1 MNDLFFEL
9 IRVAL
14 GNADRLSH
22 KPKPKEWQM
31 LYDMAKKQSLVG
43 ICFAGVHRLVNSEK
57 EDYYGMPKMLYLTWL
72 GMAAKIQQRNEVV
85 NHRCLDLQRMLLN
98 DEITNCVL
106 KGQGIAALYE
116 CNSSNGSLQAKRPDG
131 PSAKGSNGSSLRY
144 LRQSGDIDVWCDG
157 GRERI
162 YKYSMDKLGEISG
175 VNYHHIHFPVF
186 EDTEVEMHIYPSFLS
201 SPLRNK
207 RLQEFCKLYAPSEC
221 KTEEISTPSL
231 AFNLVFIML
240 HCYRHLSG
248 HGVGMRQVM
257 DYYFVLREASL
268 QLSPERKRES
278 EMWIKK
284 LGMERFAKALAW
296 VIGYVFDDDPD
307 SPSFTKG
314 LGEGSFEPDEK
325 EGRFLLSEIMQTGNM
340 GHADERVDRS
350 KLNSALGRYI
360 YNFKRD
366 LYVMR
371 ICPHEALWEPWFN
384 LVLYMR
390 RKFVW
395 SRKYN
400 LK

>member
-1 MNDLFFEL
+1 MYQINTTDKLFFEL
-9 IRVAL
+9 VRVAL
-14 GNADRLSH
+14 GTRKCLSRF
-22 KPKPKEWQM
+22 PSAVEWGK
-31 LYDMAKKQSLVG
+31 LYEIARKQSLVG
-43 ICFAGVHRLVNSEK
+43 ICFAGVQKIQSFETSGTSVCTETDERTPCNLT
-57 EDYYGMPKMLYLTWL
+57 KMEYLRWL
-72 GMAAKIQQRNEVV
+72 GMAVMIQHRNEAVTQ
-85 NHRCLDLQRMLLN
+85 RCIDLQRVLSK
-98 DEITNCVL
+98 DKIPNCIL
-106 KGQGIAALYE
+106 KGQGIAKLYGE
-116 CNSSNGSLQAKRPDG
+116 QLCH
-131 PSAKGSNGSSLRY
+131 
-144 LRQSGDIDVWCDG
+144 LRQSGDIDVWCEG
-157 GRERI
+157 GRDQI
-162 YKYSMDKLGEISG
+162 YKYSMEKLGEISG
-175 VNYHHIHFPVF
+175 ANYHHIHFPVF

-207 RLQEFCKLYAPSEC
+207 RLQDFCKLYAPCEC

-268 QLSPERKRES
+268 QLSPEGKRES
-278 EMWIKK
+278 VMWIKK
-284 LGMERFAKALAW
+284 LGMERFARALAW
-296 VIGYVFDDDPD
+296 VIGYVFDGDPN
-307 SPSFTKG
+307 SPSFRKG
-314 LGEGSFEPDEK
+314 LGEGSFVPDEK

-350 KLNSALGRYI
+350 NLNSALGRYI

-366 LYVMR
+366 LHVMR

>member
-57 EDYYGMPKMLYLTWL
+57 EDYYGMPEMLYLTWL

-106 KGQGIAALYE
+106 KGQGIAKLYGE
-116 CNSSNGSLQAKRPDG
+116 HLCH
-131 PSAKGSNGSSLRY
+131 

-201 SPLRNK
+201 SSLRNK

-240 HCYRHLSG
+240 YCYRYLSG
-248 HGVGMRQVM
+248 HGVGLRQIM
-257 DYYFVLREASL
+257 DYYFVLRIANQDGSNGLKSEAML
-268 QLSPERKRES
+268 WVKR
-278 EMWIKK
+278 
-284 LGMERFAKALAW
+284 LGMKRFAHALMW
-296 VIGYVFDDDPD
+296 VMKEIL
-307 SPSFTKG
+307 G
-314 LGEGSFEPDEK
+314 LEEEYLICEPHEQD
-325 EGRFLLSEIMQTGNM
+325 GHFLLSEIMQTGNM
-340 GHADERVDRS
+340 EHADERVDRR
-350 KLNSALGRYI
+350 KLKSALGRYI
-360 YNFKRD
+360 YNLKRD
-366 LYVMR
+366 LYVVR

-390 RKFVW
+390 RKFIW

-400 LK
+400 LKYH

>member
-1 MNDLFFEL
+1 MIDINNLFFEL

-14 GNADRLSH
+14 GNANRLSYI
-22 KPKPKEWQM
+22 PKPKDWQM

-43 ICFAGVHRLVNSEK
+43 ICFAGVQRLVDSEK
-57 EDYYGMPKMLYLTWL
+57 EDYYGMPEMLYLTWM
-72 GMAAKIQQRNEVV
+72 GMAAKIQQWNEVV
-85 NHRCLDLQRMLLN
+85 NHRCLDLQRLLSK
-98 DEITNCVL
+98 DAVPNCVL

-116 CNSSNGSLQAKRPDG
+116 CN
-131 PSAKGSNGSSLRY
+131 GSNGSSLRY
-144 LRQSGDIDVWCDG
+144 LRQSGDIDVWCYG

-207 RLQEFCKLYAPSEC
+207 RLQKFCKLYAPSEC

-296 VIGYVFDDDPD
+296 VIGYVFDGDPD

-314 LGEGSFEPDEK
+314 LGEGSFVPDEK

-366 LYVMR
+366 LHVMR

-384 LVLYMR
+384 LVLYMK
-390 RKFVW
+390 RKFIW

>member
-1 MNDLFFEL
+1 MPNFSIYFMQTFFEL

-22 KPKPKEWQM
+22 IPKEWQM

-43 ICFAGVHRLVNSEK
+43 ICFAGVQKTLSSSPLKGEDPSVIGMSE
-57 EDYYGMPKMLYLTWL
+57 MLYLTWM

-85 NHRCLDLQRMLLN
+85 NQRCLELQRMLSK
-98 DEITNCVL
+98 DGISNCVL
-106 KGQGIAALYE
+106 KGQGLAKLYSGHL
-116 CNSSNGSLQAKRPDG
+116 CN
-131 PSAKGSNGSSLRY
+131 

-162 YKYSMDKLGEISG
+162 YKYSVDKLDEISG

-207 RLQEFCKLYAPSEC
+207 RLQEFCKLYATKDC
-221 KTEEISTPSL
+221 VTLEISTPPL

-248 HGVGMRQVM
+248 HGVGLRQVM
-257 DYYFVLREASL
+257 DYYFVLKSRNNANDDDNDNWKSETMKWV
-268 QLSPERKRES
+268 KR
-278 EMWIKK
+278 
-284 LGMERFAKALAW
+284 LGMGRFDPAMMW
-296 VIGYVFDDDPD
+296 VMKEVFGMDDEC
-307 SPSFTKG
+307 
-314 LGEGSFEPDEK
+314 LLCEPNEK
-325 EGRFLLSEIMQTGNM
+325 DGRFLLSEIMQTGNM
-340 GHADERVDRS
+340 GHADERVDKS

-366 LYVMR
+366 LHVMR

-384 LVLYMR
+384 LVLYLR
-390 RKFVW
+390 RKFIW

>member
-1 MNDLFFEL
+1 MNELFFEL

-14 GNADRLSH
+14 GNANRLSH
-22 KPKPKEWQM
+22 IPKPDEWQT

-43 ICFAGVHRLVNSEK
+43 ICFAGLHKAYPQPSPREGEK
-57 EDYYGMPKMLYLTWL
+57 SLPLGGDLEEASIPELLYLTWM

-85 NHRCLDLQRMLLN
+85 NKRCLELQKILSK
-98 DEITNCVL
+98 DEIPNCVL

-116 CNSSNGSLQAKRPDG
+116 CNGSN
-131 PSAKGSNGSSLRY
+131 GSNGSSLRY

-162 YKYSMDKLGEISG
+162 YKYSMEKLGEISG

-186 EDTEVEMHIYPSFLS
+186 DDTEVEMHIYPSFLS

-207 RLQEFCKLYAPSEC
+207 RLQEFCKMYAPREC
-221 KTEEISTPSL
+221 KTEDISTPSL

-248 HGVGMRQVM
+248 HGVGFRQVM

-268 QLSPERKRES
+268 QLSPEGKRES
-278 EMWIKK
+278 VMWIKK
-284 LGMERFAKALAW
+284 LGMERFARALAW
-296 VIGYVFDDDPD
+296 VIGYVFDGDPN
-307 SPSFTKG
+307 SPSFRKG
-314 LGEGSFEPDEK
+314 LGEGSFVPDEK

-340 GHADERVDRS
+340 GHADVRVDRS

-366 LYVMR
+366 LHVMR

-384 LVLYMR
+384 LVLYLR
-390 RKFVW
+390 RKFIW

>member
-1 MNDLFFEL
+1 MPNFSIYFMQTFFDL

-22 KPKPKEWQM
+22 IPKEWQM

-43 ICFAGVHRLVNSEK
+43 ICFAGVQKALYSSPLK
-57 EDYYGMPKMLYLTWL
+57 GEDPSVIGMPEMLYLTWM

-85 NHRCLDLQRMLLN
+85 NQRCLELQRMLSK
-98 DEITNCVL
+98 DGISNCVL
-106 KGQGIAALYE
+106 KGQGLAKLYSGHL
-116 CNSSNGSLQAKRPDG
+116 CN
-131 PSAKGSNGSSLRY
+131 

-162 YKYSMDKLGEISG
+162 YKYSVDKLDEISG

-207 RLQEFCKLYAPSEC
+207 RLQEFCRMYAPKDC
-221 KTEEISTPSL
+221 KTEEISTPPL

-248 HGVGMRQVM
+248 HGVGLRQVL

-268 QLSPERKRES
+268 HLSPEGKRES
-278 EMWIKK
+278 VKWIKK
-284 LGMERFAKALAW
+284 LGMERFAKAMAW
-296 VIGYVFDDDPD
+296 VIGYVFDGDPNA
-307 SPSFTKG
+307 PSFRKG
-314 LGEGSFEPDEK
+314 LGEGSFVPDEK
-325 EGRFLLSEIMQTGNM
+325 DGRFLLSEIMQTGNM
-340 GHADERVDRS
+340 GHADERVDKS

-366 LYVMR
+366 LLVMR

-384 LVLYMR
+384 LVLYMK
-390 RKFVW
+390 RKFIW

>member
-1 MNDLFFEL
+1 
-9 IRVAL
+9 
-14 GNADRLSH
+14 
-22 KPKPKEWQM
+22 M
-31 LYDMAKKQSLVG
+31 LYDMSKKQSLVG
-43 ICFAGVHRLVNSEK
+43 ICFAGVQKALSSSPLK
-57 EDYYGMPKMLYLTWL
+57 GEDPSVIGMPEMLYLTWM

-85 NHRCLDLQRMLLN
+85 NQRCLELQRMLSK
-98 DEITNCVL
+98 DGISNCVL
-106 KGQGIAALYE
+106 KGQGIAKIY
-116 CNSSNGSLQAKRPDG
+116 SSNLCG
-131 PSAKGSNGSSLRY
+131 

-162 YKYSMDKLGEISG
+162 YKYSVDKLDEISG

-207 RLQEFCKLYAPSEC
+207 RLQEFCKLYAPKDC
-221 KTEEISTPSL
+221 VTLEISTPPL

-248 HGVGMRQVM
+248 HGVGLRQVM
-257 DYYFVLREASL
+257 DYYFVLKSRNNANDDDNDNWKSETMKWV
-268 QLSPERKRES
+268 KR
-278 EMWIKK
+278 
-284 LGMERFAKALAW
+284 LGMGRFAPAMMW
-296 VIGYVFDDDPD
+296 VMKEVFGMDDEC
-307 SPSFTKG
+307 
-314 LGEGSFEPDEK
+314 LLCEPNEK
-325 EGRFLLSEIMQTGNM
+325 DGRFLLSEIMQTGNM
-340 GHADERVDRS
+340 GHADERVDKS

-366 LYVMR
+366 LHVMR

-384 LVLYMR
+384 LVLYMK
-390 RKFVW
+390 RKFIW

>member
-1 MNDLFFEL
+1 MIRQMNELFFEL

-14 GNADRLSH
+14 DNADRLSH
-22 KPKPKEWQM
+22 IPKPKEWQM

-43 ICFAGVHRLVNSEK
+43 ICFAGVRRLVNSEK
-57 EDYYGMPKMLYLTWL
+57 VDYYGMPKMLYLNWM

-116 CNSSNGSLQAKRPDG
+116 CN
-131 PSAKGSNGSSLRY
+131 GSNGSSLRY
-144 LRQSGDIDVWCDG
+144 LRQSGDIDVWCEG

-162 YKYSMDKLGEISG
+162 YKYSMEKLGEISG

-207 RLQEFCKLYAPSEC
+207 RLQDFCKLYAPCEC

-248 HGVGMRQVM
+248 HGVGFRQIM

-268 QLSPERKRES
+268 QLSPEGKRES
-278 EMWIKK
+278 VMWIKK
-284 LGMERFAKALAW
+284 LGMERFARALAW
-296 VIGYVFDDDPD
+296 VLGYVFDGNPN
-307 SPSFTKG
+307 SPSFRKG
-314 LGEGSFEPDEK
+314 LGEGSFVPDEK

-366 LYVMR
+366 LHVMR

>member
-1 MNDLFFEL
+1 MNGLFFEL

-57 EDYYGMPKMLYLTWL
+57 EDYYGMPEMLYLTWL

-106 KGQGIAALYE
+106 KGQGIAKLYGE
-116 CNSSNGSLQAKRPDG
+116 HLCH
-131 PSAKGSNGSSLRY
+131 

-201 SPLRNK
+201 SSLRNK
-207 RLQEFCKLYAPSEC
+207 RL
-221 KTEEISTPSL
+221 
-231 AFNLVFIML
+231 
-240 HCYRHLSG
+240 
-248 HGVGMRQVM
+248 
-257 DYYFVLREASL
+257 
-268 QLSPERKRES
+268 
-278 EMWIKK
+278 
-284 LGMERFAKALAW
+284 
-296 VIGYVFDDDPD
+296 
-307 SPSFTKG
+307 
-314 LGEGSFEPDEK
+314 
-325 EGRFLLSEIMQTGNM
+325 
-340 GHADERVDRS
+340 
-350 KLNSALGRYI
+350 
-360 YNFKRD
+360 
-366 LYVMR
+366 
-371 ICPHEALWEPWFN
+371 
-384 LVLYMR
+384 
-390 RKFVW
+390 
-395 SRKYN
+395 
-400 LK
+400 

>member
-1 MNDLFFEL
+1 MPNFSIYFMQTFFEL

-22 KPKPKEWQM
+22 IPKEWQM

-43 ICFAGVHRLVNSEK
+43 ICFAGVQKALYSSPLK
-57 EDYYGMPKMLYLTWL
+57 GEDPSVIGMPEMLYLTWM

-85 NHRCLDLQRMLLN
+85 NQRCLELQRMLSK
-98 DEITNCVL
+98 DGISNCVL
-106 KGQGIAALYE
+106 KGQGLAKLYSGHL
-116 CNSSNGSLQAKRPDG
+116 CN
-131 PSAKGSNGSSLRY
+131 

-162 YKYSMDKLGEISG
+162 YKYSVDKLDEISG

-207 RLQEFCKLYAPSEC
+207 RLQEFCKLYAPKDC
-221 KTEEISTPSL
+221 VTLEISTPPL

-248 HGVGMRQVM
+248 HGVGLRQVM
-257 DYYFVLREASL
+257 DYYFVLKSRNNANDDDNDNWKSETMKWV
-268 QLSPERKRES
+268 KR
-278 EMWIKK
+278 
-284 LGMERFAKALAW
+284 LGMGRFAPAMMW
-296 VIGYVFDDDPD
+296 VMKEVFGMDDEC
-307 SPSFTKG
+307 
-314 LGEGSFEPDEK
+314 LLCEPNEK
-325 EGRFLLSEIMQTGNM
+325 DGRFLLSEIMQTGNM
-340 GHADERVDRS
+340 GHADERVDKS

-366 LYVMR
+366 LHVMR

-384 LVLYMR
+384 LVLYMK
-390 RKFVW
+390 RKFIW